1 MAPTAGAD
9 TEVVGRR
16 LATLAVGGAGAAW
29 IGATA
34 LLARSE
40 SAAAA
45 VPIGCP
51 FKALTG
57 LDCPGCG
64 STRSLGALTRF
75 DLGAAFDH
83 NVLVPVA
90 LVFLVASFVAWTA
103 AAWRRVDRVDHPG
116 DVPGGR
122 ARRRGIPV
130 GFAATDLV
138 RRPAAIV
145 AIGVV
150 VVMFAVVR
158 NLDAGAWLASG
169 LSA

>member
-1 MAPTAGAD
+1 MAPTTDAGTGAVD
-9 TEVVGRR
+9 RR
-16 LATLAVGGAGAAW
+16 LATLAVGAAGAAW
-29 IGATA
+29 IGMTA
-34 LLARSE
+34 VLARSE

-51 FKALTG
+51 FRALTG

-75 DLGAAFDH
+75 DIGAALDQ
-83 NVLVPVA
+83 NVLAPVA
-90 LVFLVASFVAWTA
+90 VVFLIASFVVWTVA
-103 AAWRRVDRVDHPG
+103 VWHRDPRGDRAP
-116 DVPGGR
+116 DVRFP
-122 ARRRGIPV
+122 
-130 GFAATDLV
+130 ATDLV

-150 VVMFAVVR
+150 VVLFAVVR
-158 NLDAGAWLASG
+158 NLDAGSWLASG

>member
-1 MAPTAGAD
+1 MALTVGAG
-9 TEVVGRR
+9 TEAVGRR

-29 IGATA
+29 IGVTA

-83 NVLVPVA
+83 NVLVPGA

-103 AAWRRVDRVDHPG
+103 AAWRHDDRG
-116 DVPGGR
+116 DVLGER
-122 ARRRGIPV
+122 ARRRGPRG
-130 GFAATDLV
+130 GFVATDLV

-169 LSA
+169 LSS

>member
-1 MAPTAGAD
+1 MAPTADAG
-9 TEVVGRR
+9 TVIVGRR
-16 LATLAVGGAGAAW
+16 LATLLVGGAAAAW
-29 IGATA
+29 IGVTA
-34 LLARSE
+34 VLARSE

-75 DLGAAFDH
+75 DLGAALDQ
-83 NVLVPVA
+83 NVLAPVA
-90 LVFLVASFVAWTA
+90 VVFLAASFVVWTVA
-103 AAWRRVDRVDHPG
+103 VWRRDRPG
-116 DVPGGR
+116 DGTSEVRFP
-122 ARRRGIPV
+122 
-130 GFAATDLV
+130 ATDLV

-145 AIGVV
+145 AIGAVV
-150 VVMFAVVR
+150 VLFAVVR